1 MTTQSR
7 VLPKLLLLTIV
18 ISQAPPAIAADAAVV
33 EQGGAVFQHL
43 CAPCHGTGADANGMP
58 VLPGSYSLQLKYN
71 GAKPAFLEQ
80 RSDLPAAVI
89 KTFVRHGIAS
99 MPPFRKSE
107 VTDQEIDAIAAYL
120 AQAAKKPI
128 KTK

>member
-1 MTTQSR
+1 MSATQC
-7 VLPKLLLLTIV
+7 VLSKLLLLTIV
-18 ISQAPPAIAADAAVV
+18 AQIAVAAAADSAIA
-33 EQGGAVFQHL
+33 EKGEGVFQHM
-43 CAPCHGTGADANGMP
+43 CAPCHGAGADATGMP

-107 VTDQEIDAIAAYL
+107 VTDQDIDAIAAYL
-120 AQAAKKPI
+120 AQTAKRPM
-128 KTK
+128 KTPK